1 MTQPP
6 GQPQGWWQ
14 PQTPGHGY
22 PAPGQQ
28 QYPGQ
33 QQPQQHQYPQ
43 QPQQHQQA
51 QQPQQPGNFGGN
63 FQSQY
68 GGLGAFGGEPPAKP
82 KRSKKPLVIGLV
94 VVVVLG
100 GGAAA
105 AWFGGLFRGDVL
117 QQQSLQ
123 DNVATVL
130 RDSYG
135 EHDVSGV
142 ECPADQKIQTGNTF
156 ECSVQVAGK
165 RKAVAI
171 RVLNDKPEY
180 EVGAPK

>member
-14 PQTPGHGY
+14 PQTPGHGH
-22 PAPGQQ
+22 PAPGQ
-28 QYPGQ
+28 YPGSPPQPHQPHQPHQSQQPPQPHQ
-33 QQPQQHQYPQ
+33 QQ
-43 QPQQHQQA
+43 A
-51 QQPQQPGNFGGN
+51 PGNFGGN

-68 GGLGAFGGEPPAKP
+68 GGLGAFGDTSRPKP

-94 VVVVLG
+94 AVVVLAG
-100 GGAAA
+100 GGVA
-105 AWFGGLFRGDVL
+105 AWLLGVFRGDVL
-117 QQQSLQ
+117 DKQSLQ
-123 DNVATVL
+123 EGVATTL

-142 ECPADQKIQTGNTF
+142 ECPANQRIETGHTF
-156 ECSVQVAGK
+156 ECSAEVAGQK
-165 RKAVAI
+165 RSVTI

>member
-1 MTQPP
+1 MTQQP

-22 PAPGQQ
+22 PAPGQ
-28 QYPGQ
+28 YPGTPQ
-33 QQPQQHQYPQ
+33 QPHQQPQQHQPQ
-43 QPQQHQQA
+43 QLHQPHQQQA
-51 QQPQQPGNFGGN
+51 PGGFGGN

-68 GGLGAFGGEPPAKP
+68 GGLGAFGDTTTQPKP

-94 VVVVLG
+94 AVVVLAG
-100 GGAAA
+100 GGVA
-105 AWFGGLFRGDVL
+105 AWLLGVFRGDVL
-117 QQQSLQ
+117 DQQSLQ
-123 DNVATVL
+123 EGVATTL

-142 ECPADQKIQTGNTF
+142 QCPANQQIETGHTF
-156 ECSVQVAGK
+156 ECSAEVAGQK
-165 RKAVAI
+165 RSVTI